1 MKAKEVELD
10 MTGLER
16 ARRRATLTQ
25 AELADRAGVQRK
37 SVWNIETG
45 RSRTP
50 HPNTLRKLAVVLGCD
65 PSTLNPALEPEPQEA
80 AVG

>member
-1 MKAKEVELD
+1 

-16 ARRRATLTQ
+16 ARRQAVLTQ
-25 AELADRAGVQRK
+25 VELADRAGVQRK
-37 SVWNIETG
+37 SVQNIESG

-50 HPNTLRKLAVVLGCD
+50 HPTTLRKLAVVLGCD
-65 PSTLNPALEPEPQEA
+65 PASLNPALEPEPQEA

>member
-1 MKAKEVELD
+1 

-16 ARRRATLTQ
+16 ARRQAVLTQ
-25 AELADRAGVQRK
+25 VELADKAGVQRK
-37 SVWNIETG
+37 SVQNIEAG

-50 HPNTLRKLAVVLGCD
+50 HPTTLRKLAAVLGCD
-65 PSTLNPALEPEPQEA
+65 PSALNPALEPEPQEA

>member
-1 MKAKEVELD
+1 

-16 ARRRATLTQ
+16 ARRQALLTQ

-37 SVWNIETG
+37 SVNNIETG

-50 HPNTLRKLAVVLGCD
+50 HPTTLRKLAVVLDCD
-65 PSTLNPALEPEPQEA
+65 PSTLNPALEPEPEEA